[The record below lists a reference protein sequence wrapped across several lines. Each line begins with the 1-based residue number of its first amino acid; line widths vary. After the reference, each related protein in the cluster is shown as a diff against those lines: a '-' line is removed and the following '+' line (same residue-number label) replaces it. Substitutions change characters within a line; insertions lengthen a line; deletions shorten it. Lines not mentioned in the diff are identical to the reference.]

1 VITPPLNTSIVILD
15 HVVSNSEKLTRALIP
30 LSKSVEVL
38 NQENLLYDK
47 IATGGVDAV
56 LMNLDFKPNDAV
68 TVLGE
73 LKVRYPEFK
82 GFIVIYA
89 EVQDEYVQELVY
101 NSGADAFISFINK
114 PLLLQL
120 FLKNLLRRK
129 EFVVKASDNLLDVDN
144 DQYLIAYKG
153 QSFQLPRKEFLIVDL
168 LYRHKGRYFSKVE
181 IAEQIWGDRLIAAKR
196 RIDVHIYNI
205 RQVLGD
211 EVISCRRGK
220 GYMINS

>member
-1 VITPPLNTSIVILD
+1 MIKPPLNSSIVILD
-15 HVVSNSEKLTRALIP
+15 HVINNTDKLTKALTPLSNSVVVI
-30 LSKSVEVL
+30 
-38 NQENLLYDK
+38 NQENLLYQR
-47 IATGGVDAV
+47 IISGSVDAI
-56 LMNLDFKPNDAV
+56 LMNLDLKPNDAI

-73 LKVRYPEFK
+73 LKVRFPDFK
-82 GFIVIYA
+82 GFIVVYA

-129 EFVVKASDNLLDVDN
+129 EFVVKASDKLLDVDN
-144 DQYLIAYKG
+144 DQFQIAYKG